1 MVEGLRRGGI
11 SLVWRTLSIPDGFFA
26 LLIEFH
32 YYSWPLRFLFKPD
45 EKPSSNPLKLQPQNS
60 PDDNERQEPMNNQE
74 AKQIHQQSLVW
85 DTHACFP
92 LKPNADLSELKRYR
106 DSGVDFV
113 SINIGMDMD
122 SFENILQV
130 LAGYR
135 NYICSHPGEYVLA
148 LSVDDILEAKASGKL
163 AIAFD
168 LEGSEPLLG
177 NINLISLFYD
187 LGVRQMLLAYN
198 KDNRASGGCLEGKW
212 GLTGF
217 GKEVV
222 QEMNR
227 VGMLIDAS
235 HMSYEATM
243 DAFETSKDPVIFSH
257 SNPAGLR
264 NHVRNITDE
273 QIKACA
279 GTGGV
284 VGINGIGDFLGGT
297 QNEKVVEHIEYVIN
311 LVGPEHVGI
320 GLDYVVDKQELMEYV
335 KGNPDIYPPDKM
347 QDVLSFV
354 EPEQLP
360 QIAELLYRK
369 GYSEQI
375 ISGILGGNFFRVAK
389 AVWK

>member
-1 MVEGLRRGGI
+1 MRN
-11 SLVWRTLSIPDGFFA
+11 SAS
-26 LLIEFH
+26 
-32 YYSWPLRFLFKPD
+32 K
-45 EKPSSNPLKLQPQNS
+45 PLKLHPGNS
-60 PDDNERQEPMNNQE
+60 PEIERQEHMHNQE
-74 AKQIHQQSLVW
+74 AKRIHNQTLIW

-92 LKPNADLSELKRYR
+92 LKPNADLRELKRYR

-113 SINIGMDMD
+113 SLNIGMDMD
-122 SFENILQV
+122 SFENVLQV

-135 NYICSHPGEYVLA
+135 NYIRSHPEQCVLA
-148 LSVDDILEAKASGKL
+148 LSVDDILKAKAAGKL

-177 NINLISLFYD
+177 DINLISLFYD

-212 GLTGF
+212 GLTEF

-222 QEMNR
+222 REMNR
-227 VGMLIDAS
+227 VGMVVDAS
-235 HMSYEATM
+235 HMSYQATM
-243 DAFETSKDPVIFSH
+243 DTFEISKDPVIFSH

-264 NHVRNITDE
+264 SHVRNITDE

-279 GTGGV
+279 RTGGV
-284 VGINGIGDFLGGT
+284 VGINGVGDFLGST
-297 QNEKVVEHIEYVIN
+297 QSEKVVEHIEYVMN

-347 QDVLSFV
+347 QDVISFV

-360 QIAELLYRK
+360 EFTELLYQK

-375 ISGILGGNFFRVAK
+375 IGGILGGNFFRMAK